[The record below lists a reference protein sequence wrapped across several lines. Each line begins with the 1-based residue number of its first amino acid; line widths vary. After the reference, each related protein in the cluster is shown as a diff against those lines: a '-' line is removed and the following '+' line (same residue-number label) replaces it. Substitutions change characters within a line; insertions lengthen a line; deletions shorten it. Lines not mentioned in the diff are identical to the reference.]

1 MKSDKEVQIE
11 ILKKL
16 KENPTKAYEINDL
29 LYIGDSETIIRNIEY
44 LYGHKLLTIGQV
56 SSYGGL
62 SIPISIKIT
71 SSGIDAIDPEYG
83 LGEIINTVTV
93 KFHQDTIRELLINK
107 INGEN
112 IPDNEKYKIIEYIKT
127 IPKTA
132 TNKVIEELVIYL
144 IKNYHNISAYFHN
157 L

>member
-1 MKSDKEVQIE
+1 MKSNKEVQIE

-16 KENPTKAYEINDL
+16 KENPTKAYEIDDL
-29 LYIGDSETIIRNIEY
+29 LNIADHETIIRNIEY
-44 LYGHKLLTIGQV
+44 LCGHKLLTRKQV
-56 SSYGGL
+56 HFFGGHN
-62 SIPISIKIT
+62 IPISIRIT
-71 SSGIDAIDPEYG
+71 SLGIDKIDPEDG
-83 LGEIINTVTV
+83 IGEIINTVTV
-93 KFHQDTIRELLINK
+93 KFHQDTIRKLLINK

-112 IPDNEKYKIIEYIKT
+112 IPDNEKSKIIEYIKT

-144 IKNYHNISAYFHN
+144 INNYHNISAYFHN